1 MEPGDVM
8 QMVLKYAG
16 LSGKD
21 SKDATFILLVDSI
34 QKLYQTDTV
43 AFQDALAS
51 LIANVNDSVPFVTV
65 VCSGTFYRPIAEFL
79 RGTLPFV
86 YFFLFFLFLFFII
99 FYYLFANNWTDSA
112 QRRVF
117 LTPPRL
123 NGHQVLLF

>member
-16 LSGKD
+16 LSGK
-21 SKDATFILLVDSI
+21 SPKDVTFILLVDSI
-34 QKLYQTDTV
+34 QKLYHTDPV

-86 YFFLFFLFLFFII
+86 IFFIFLFL
-99 FYYLFANNWTDSA
+99 
-112 QRRVF
+112 
-117 LTPPRL
+117 
-123 NGHQVLLF
+123 LLSLC